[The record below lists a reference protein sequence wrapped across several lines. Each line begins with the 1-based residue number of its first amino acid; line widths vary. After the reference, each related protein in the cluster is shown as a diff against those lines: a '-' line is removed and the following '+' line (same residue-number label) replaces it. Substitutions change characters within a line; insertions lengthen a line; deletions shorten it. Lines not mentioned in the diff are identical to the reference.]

1 MYYKRTYTQSTII
14 DSQANN
20 LTQQDFDD
28 KIDAI
33 RSRASSTEKQKEIV
47 HDAMKDLR
55 KHLKTLE
62 DTEWLFEKNDQ

>member
-1 MYYKRTYTQSTII
+1 MYNKNIVTQSIMSI
-14 DSQANN
+14 QAN

-33 RSRASSTEKQKEIV
+33 RSRASVEEKQKEIV
-47 HDAMKDLR
+47 NDAMKDLR

-62 DTEWLFEKNDQ
+62 DTEWLFEKNHE